1 MTMNWKRNSKKYIAG
16 ILTIAL
22 AAGVCQS
29 YGSMEVKA
37 QEKTLP
43 GIEKLVYDTVS
54 SGDTFHILEIVPSKE
69 DASIGY
75 LIGGEEPVA
84 SGRKLSELPS
94 PFERVNAMAS
104 LATNAGSDIVGANGL
119 ITVSPYTEIENGSRS
134 EDLKG
139 RFVYRGVGGRYNYVL
154 HGATYRKLTDNEP
167 TSEPRYARYTEMV
180 KATELNRDLQ
190 SIIPTFSRISGS
202 GGQLEIRLSNS
213 SIAETKKTYGLDIS
227 MAVPTGS
234 LTSEFNVDDYIG
246 LEMYQ
251 KNATADSYTYLGT
264 VVKGKDLPEEYRPT
278 AETGQNLTT
287 SSVQIEAGE
296 QEEAGNQAE
305 TGGQTE
311 TGNQAETGGQAQA
324 GSQAETGGQAQAGNQ
339 AETGGQT
346 EAGNQAE
353 TGGQTETGNQAEA
366 GVQAQ
371 AADQA
376 EGMESKA
383 YLVATTSGNDPSYKS
398 ETSATAPAMS
408 SAKEN
413 TAAPVQTYAASGEN
427 VDNNLYLLN
436 HGSKPARLWAVWDSV
451 NKVYNFQSIADAC
464 FVKVTENG
472 DYYVSNA
479 TLCEDGDYRIED
491 SYVENQTGSYIRVTA
506 SSVEIKTDGDAGFD
520 RAKTYDFIG
529 DDRENALETI
539 RYNGGINNKEWFK
552 KQVLNLSGEGKYEG
566 TASVSGDVD
575 KLKIEVTTLTL
586 QELADLTNPEVS
598 ADKSYCGVDLDD
610 VDLIYLSGKGDY
622 SGDEPKNMK
631 YAASKIAQMVFG
643 ITDDK
648 GNRSDAARVP
658 IIIDYGFYKKNSE
671 AEHKAMTNLVLTL
684 LRVSEADPD
693 KSLAKAIVKSKSMFE
708 KALDDTTYK
717 DKVNTIFTS
726 FAQTAGIEKYNDKTL
741 GALKEFLTENVYL
754 YDDSEGNKPYV
765 ASDYLTDID
774 SSKQWI
780 YSAVKK
786 EIQYENFLTEKSGSG
801 GNKLAENIT
810 KASVTRY
817 ILNWYMHR
825 VTMKSSIRVLDL
837 EPCCD
842 FNKTLESE
850 LQNDV
855 VNMMGMTGIYEASAI
870 NITQMSSAEFI
881 GKIEDL
887 NEKYDMIYL
896 GARVGKMNTEN
907 GVTVYNDPQM
917 KGLIYSHVGDYYDYA
932 TKTDT
937 ENVTQARETYN
948 ARHRLQDA
956 SLDHSKTEDDD
967 PKNKSADVYRGPG
980 NDMNS
985 TRYEEFCQFIEAGYP
1000 VVIADTFIKVDNNN
1014 IPVAS
1019 TATLDKNSYF
1029 YKLVDFA
1036 LQKDAN
1042 GQYLY
1047 WQKNIFTESQLTDN
1061 TADTKLGTTLS
1072 ARRSLFCNYLNL
1084 SKLSVNWVTTYGAA
1098 YPQELKYNSDQNGA
1112 SNGGSLEKI
1121 DGKYQLQYI
1130 FNLQNDAAISQTGT
1144 TYDCKLFVDKNADG
1158 RFSGSDYVEG
1168 KTYTSSEEVSGLTVY
1183 IRKGD
1188 EWNKVDPIATAN
1200 GNRYELRTGETYRVI
1215 RALPEEYVGVIPW
1228 KLVFYDNADRLVRTA
1243 KSGYTSVPQQNGKKT
1258 IRVLQLLSDD
1268 NRNNWNLHDEQNN
1281 SNSTFS
1287 KCINGL
1293 TDWNVV
1299 GLDQVGADG
1308 KVTPSKSIDS
1318 MTVTYL
1324 VNEKLKIGGTSD
1336 TDIQKIYQ
1344 EAYNLFQQYD
1354 MLILGF
1360 GDAYRFGY
1368 TYGAYDPSKGI
1379 PSGIMANVKR
1389 NLAVGWAVRDYIES
1403 GKSILFTHDTTSYIN
1418 NIESV
1423 VQWNDQ
1429 GYAEANNTNYWYWGY
1444 EFNKTIRASVGLDRY
1459 GALKEYYTQRAASS
1473 TGEEQKRD
1481 QEYLNT
1487 LNSYTFDEI
1496 KEPNSD
1502 NDLMQKEGLT
1512 KYTVVRFLRSYL
1524 EDLRKTGSSTV
1535 KFPVENSL
1543 LKQAGYDNGKDPE
1556 WNHPSNL
1563 LMGDYAGSSLIAT
1576 QVNDGQIT
1584 QYPYQISSKELMEI
1598 NNTSYKWLEIS
1609 NTHYQWLQPNMEL
1622 DRNGDGK
1629 NDIVVWY
1636 CISGVAGGNY
1646 KDTNIYN
1653 ITPNDVVNNYYIY
1666 TMGNVTYSG
1675 AGHSKP
1681 SKKSEI
1687 KLFIN
1692 TMIAAYNA
1700 GVTAPSVSFKDK
1712 SGSKIQSVYMLYDPV
1727 NHIVLDDKNNGT
1739 ISVNFQADDYNI
1751 LAGGQQL
1758 CVEFYK
1764 SCADDTSGAIS
1775 VDGIT
1780 GKVLRLKTD
1789 GEDGLKITD
1798 SNGNVI
1804 LPIERNGVMNC
1815 YPITNGATYTLKY
1828 SSDEMGLFRTDTSGT
1843 ILNEGA
1849 QASTIYARVYTVY
1862 DNGSKVTPCGIA
1874 ELSISAEELFELD

>member
-1 MTMNWKRNSKKYIAG
+1 MKKNLKHNTKKYIAG

-29 YGSMEVKA
+29 YGSMEVSA
-37 QEKTLP
+37 QEMTLP
-43 GIEKLVYDTVS
+43 GIEKLVQDTVAS
-54 SGDTFHILEIVPSKE
+54 SDGTFHILEIVPSKK

-75 LIGGEEPVA
+75 LIGGEEPV
-84 SGRKLSELPS
+84 SEGRKLSELPAS
-94 PFERVNAMAS
+94 SERLAAMATIDSNS
-104 LATNAGSDIVGANGL
+104 LGDLAGSNGPVNFSAYREGGSRTEEIRGSFVKNTENNGQYTYTQTESVYTLYAEGDTRQRFDRYGAIETSGTSNKNKQSVSPVFSKVSGISGQNLEMTIGDTAKTALAATRYALTPYDKNSDGSMNDINNAAFNAGDYVNRE
-119 ITVSPYTEIENGSRS
+119 VYT
-134 EDLKG
+134 K
-139 RFVYRGVGGRYNYVL
+139 
-154 HGATYRKLTDNEP
+154 
-167 TSEPRYARYTEMV
+167 
-180 KATELNRDLQ
+180 
-190 SIIPTFSRISGS
+190 
-202 GGQLEIRLSNS
+202 
-213 SIAETKKTYGLDIS
+213 
-227 MAVPTGS
+227 
-234 LTSEFNVDDYIG
+234 
-246 LEMYQ
+246 
-251 KNATADSYTYLGT
+251 TADDVYTYLGK
-264 VVKGKDLPEEYRPT
+264 VVYGGDLPAGYAIQSTAITSENPSEASENLGEVTT
-278 AETGQNLTT
+278 AESSGLVTAASASGNDAAAESGNEMQTF
-287 SSVQIEAGE
+287 SVQ
-296 QEEAGNQAE
+296 
-305 TGGQTE
+305 
-311 TGNQAETGGQAQA
+311 
-324 GSQAETGGQAQAGNQ
+324 S
-339 AETGGQT
+339 
-346 EAGNQAE
+346 
-353 TGGQTETGNQAEA
+353 
-366 GVQAQ
+366 
-371 AADQA
+371 
-376 EGMESKA
+376 
-383 YLVATTSGNDPSYKS
+383 TSGNDIVTSEQKNLYILNMANTTPILWAAWNENPGGTGSYTLK
-398 ETSATAPAMS
+398 TPADGYFVHFT
-408 SAKEN
+408 EN
-413 TAAPVQTYAASGEN
+413 NTSGEYY
-427 VDNNLYLLN
+427 V
-436 HGSKPARLWAVWDSV
+436 S
-451 NKVYNFQSIADAC
+451 
-464 FVKVTENG
+464 KVTLSNTNG
-472 DYYVSNA
+472 DYK
-479 TLCEDGDYRIED
+479 LID
-491 SYVENQTGSYIRVTA
+491 SYTENDTGKYVMVSSGTMQVSTRLDSGYEA
-506 SSVEIKTDGDAGFD
+506 SNS
-520 RAKTYDFIG
+520 YDFIG
-529 DDRENALETI
+529 DNAKDALVTVA
-539 RYNGGINNKEWFK
+539 YDGGFYNKEWFK
-552 KQVLNLSGEGKYEG
+552 KQVLNLSGSSRYEKD
-566 TASVSGDVD
+566 ADYSGEVNDFN
-575 KLKIEVTTLTL
+575 IEVTTLTL
-586 QELADLTNPEVS
+586 AQLAELTATDSQAYYGIN
-598 ADKSYCGVDLDD
+598 LDD
-610 VDLIYLSGKGDY
+610 VDLIYLSGRG
-622 SGDEPKNMK
+622 S
-631 YAASKIAQMVFG
+631 YAAESVNMTSAATALTKMIFG
-643 ITDDK
+643 IKDTTGERNNAD
-648 GNRSDAARVP
+648 RVP
-658 IIIDYGFYKKNSE
+658 VVMDYGFYSQNK
-671 AEHKAMTNLVLTL
+671 T
-684 LRVSEADPD
+684 
-693 KSLAKAIVKSKSMFE
+693 LAKEPNNNQNNKILTQMALTILKVSDDNIAKEVASQGDAYWNGQTATSLS
-708 KALDDTTYK
+708 LDDSVK
-717 DKVNTIFTS
+717 
-726 FAQTAGIEKYNDKTL
+726 E
-741 GALKEFLTENVYL
+741 ALYDNVYL
-754 YDDSEGNKPYV
+754 NDDSATPYV
-765 ASDYLTDID
+765 ASDFLADWKGNAAKAATFE
-774 SSKQWI
+774 
-780 YSAVKK
+780 AVLK
-786 EIQYENFLTEKSGSG
+786 EIQYENFLAKKNNNAAQMDEKIS
-801 GNKLAENIT
+801 
-810 KASVTRY
+810 KASITRY

-825 VTMKSSIRVLDL
+825 VTVKSSIRVLDL
-837 EPCCD
+837 EPCYD
-842 FNKTLESE
+842 FKSATTLTADRVKEF
-850 LQNDV
+850 
-855 VNMMGMTGIYEASAI
+855 MGRKDTYTGSVEIK
-870 NITQMSSAEFI
+870 QMSSAEFI
-881 GKIEDL
+881 GKVEDL

-937 ENVTQARETYN
+937 ENVTLARETYN
-948 ARHRLQDA
+948 ARHRLQDS
-956 SLDHSKTEDDD
+956 SLDHNKTNDDD
-967 PKNKSADVYRGPG
+967 STNKSADVYRGPG

-1029 YKLVDFA
+1029 YKLVQFA
-1036 LQKDAN
+1036 LTKDEN

-1047 WQKNIFTESQLTDN
+1047 WQKNIFTESQLTNN
-1061 TADTKLGTTLS
+1061 TADTQLGTTLS
-1072 ARRSLFCNYLNL
+1072 ARRSVFCNYLNL

-1098 YPQELKYNSDQNGA
+1098 YPQELKYNSNQNGA

-1243 KSGYTSVPQQNGKKT
+1243 KSGYTSVPQQSGKKT

-1299 GLDQVGADG
+1299 GLDQVNWDG
-1308 KVTPSKSIDS
+1308 TVTPSKSIDS

-1344 EAYNLFQQYD
+1344 ESYNLFQQYD

-1368 TYGAYDPSKGI
+1368 TYSASDISNNKLD
-1379 PSGIMANVKR
+1379 NVKR

-1403 GKSILFTHDTTSYIN
+1403 GKSILFTHDTTSYVN
-1418 NIESV
+1418 NIQSAI
-1423 VQWNDQ
+1423 QWNDQ
-1429 GYAEANNTNYWYWGY
+1429 GYKEDQKNYWYWGY

-1459 GALKEYYTQRAASS
+1459 GALKEYYQQRAAST

-1481 QEYLNT
+1481 QEYLKT
-1487 LNSYTFDEI
+1487 LESYTFDEI

-1502 NDLMQKEGLT
+1502 NELWQKEGVT

-1524 EDLRKTGSSTV
+1524 EDLRKTGSSEV
-1535 KFPVENSL
+1535 WFPVKNSL
-1543 LKQAGYDNGKDPE
+1543 LKQAGYDGGDPR
-1556 WNHPSNL
+1556 WNYPSSL

-1584 QYPYQISSKELMEI
+1584 QYPYQISADEQ
-1598 NNTSYKWLEIS
+1598 LEIS

-1636 CISGVAGGNY
+1636 CISGVADGNY
-1646 KDTNIYN
+1646 KNTNIYN

-1675 AGHSKP
+1675 AGHSTP
-1681 SKKSEI
+1681 SKESEI
-1687 KLFIN
+1687 KLFVN

-1700 GVTAPSVSFKDK
+1700 GVTAPSVRFKDK

-1804 LPIERNGVMNC
+1804 LPIERNGVKNC

-1828 SSDEMGLFRTDTSGT
+1828 SSDEMGLFSTDTSGT

-1862 DNGSKVTPCGIA
+1862 DSGSKVTPCGIA
-1874 ELSISAEELFELD
+1874 ELSISAQELFELD

>member
-1 MTMNWKRNSKKYIAG
+1 MKRKMQNSKKYIAG

-43 GIEKLVYDTVS
+43 GIEKLVYDTVA

-69 DASIGY
+69 NASIGY

-84 SGRKLSELPS
+84 GGRKLSELPS
-94 PFERVNAMAS
+94 QPERMNAMAK
-104 LATNAGSDIVGANGL
+104 LAANAGSDIVGANGL
-119 ITVSPYTEIENGSRS
+119 ITVSAYTEAENGSRS

-154 HGATYRKLTDNEP
+154 HGATYRKLTDSEI

-180 KATELNRDLQ
+180 KATDLNRDAQ
-190 SIIPTFSRISGS
+190 SIIPTFSKISGS
-202 GGQLEIRLSNS
+202 GGQLEIRLSDNS
-213 SIAETKKTYGLDIS
+213 VAETKKTYGLDTS

-234 LTSEFNVDDYIG
+234 STSDFNVNDYIG
-246 LEMYQ
+246 LELYQ
-251 KNATADSYTYLGT
+251 KNGSADSYTYLGT
-264 VVKGKDLPEEYRPT
+264 VVKGEDLPEEYRPA
-278 AETGQNLTT
+278 AETGQNSTT

-296 QEEAGNQAE
+296 QEEAGNQTETGVQTKAGNQAE
-305 TGGQTE
+305 TGGQAE
-311 TGNQAETGGQAQA
+311 AGNQAETGGQAQA
-324 GSQAETGGQAQAGNQ
+324 GNQTETGGQAQAGNQ
-339 AETGGQT
+339 AENGGQT
-346 EAGNQAE
+346 K
-353 TGGQTETGNQAEA
+353 TENHTEA

-383 YLVATTSGNDPSYKS
+383 YLAATTSGNDPSYKS

-408 SAKEN
+408 STEEN

-427 VDNNLYLLN
+427 VDISNNLYLLN
-436 HGSKPARLWAVWDSV
+436 HGSKPAILWAVWDSA
-451 NKVYNFQSIADAC
+451 NNVYNFKSIADAC

-479 TLCEDGDYRIED
+479 TLCTDGDYRIED

-506 SSVEIKTDGDAGFD
+506 SSVKIKTAGDAGFD
-520 RAKTYDFIG
+520 NAQTYDFIG

-566 TASVSGDVD
+566 TASVSGNVD
-575 KLKIEVTTLTL
+575 ALKIEVTTLTL

-658 IIIDYGFYKKNSE
+658 VIIDYGFYKKNSD
-671 AEHKAMTNLVLTL
+671 AKHKAMTNLVLTL

-693 KSLAKAIVKSKSMFE
+693 KSLAKKIVNSPGMFD

-726 FAQTAGIEKYNDKTL
+726 FAQTAGTEKYNENTL
-741 GALKEFLTENVYL
+741 GTLKEFLTENVYL
-754 YDDSEGNKPYV
+754 YDDNEGNKPYV

-825 VTMKSSIRVLDL
+825 VTVKSSIRVLDL
-837 EPCCD
+837 EPCYD
-842 FNKTLESE
+842 FSDTLKSK
-850 LQNDV
+850 LQTDV
-855 VNMMGMTGIYEASAI
+855 VNMMGMNGIYDASAI
-870 NITQMSSAEFI
+870 NIKQMSSAEFI

-937 ENVTQARETYN
+937 ENVTLARETYN
-948 ARHRLQDA
+948 ARHRLQDS
-956 SLDHSKTEDDD
+956 SLDHRKTNDDD
-967 PKNKSADVYRGPG
+967 STNKSADVYRGPG

-1029 YKLVDFA
+1029 YKLIDFA

-1047 WQKNIFTESQLTDN
+1047 WQKNIFTESQLKDN

-1098 YPQELKYNSDQNGA
+1098 YPQELKYNSNQNGA

-1344 EAYNLFQQYD
+1344 ESYNLFQQYD

-1368 TYGAYDPSKGI
+1368 TYGASDIYYNRLD
-1379 PSGIMANVKR
+1379 NVKR

-1403 GKSILFTHDTTSYIN
+1403 GKSILFTHDTTSYVN
-1418 NIESV
+1418 NIQSAIM
-1423 VQWNDQ
+1423 WNDK
-1429 GYAEANNTNYWYWGY
+1429 GYAEVNNTNYWYWGY

-1459 GALKEYYTQRAASS
+1459 GALKEYYQQRVENS

-1487 LNSYTFDEI
+1487 LKSYTFDEI

-1543 LKQAGYDNGKDPE
+1543 LKQAGYDNGNDPE

-1576 QVNDGQIT
+1576 QVNEGQIT
-1584 QYPYQISSKELMEI
+1584 QYPYQISANEQ
-1598 NNTSYKWLEIS
+1598 LEIS

-1636 CISGVAGGNY
+1636 CISGVADGNY

-1687 KLFIN
+1687 KLFVN

-1712 SGSKIQSVYMLYDPV
+1712 GGSKIQSVYMLYDPV

-1804 LPIERNGVMNC
+1804 SPIERNGVKNC

-1828 SSDEMGLFRTDTSGT
+1828 SSNEMGLFSTDTSGT

-1862 DNGSKVTPCGIA
+1862 DSGSKVTPCGIA

>member
-1 MTMNWKRNSKKYIAG
+1 MKKNLKHNTKKYIAG

-29 YGSMEVKA
+29 YGSMEVSA
-37 QEKTLP
+37 QEMTLP
-43 GIEKLVYDTVS
+43 GIEKLVQDTVAS
-54 SGDTFHILEIVPSKE
+54 SDGTFHILEIVPSKK

-75 LIGGEEPVA
+75 LIGGEEPV
-84 SGRKLSELPS
+84 SEGRKLSELPAS
-94 PFERVNAMAS
+94 SERLAAMATIDSNS
-104 LATNAGSDIVGANGL
+104 LGDLAGSNGPVNFSAYREGGSRTEEIRGSFVKNTENNGQYTYTQTESVYTLYAEGDTRQRFDRYGAIETSGTSNKNKQSVSPVFSKVSGISGQNLEMTIGDTAKTALAATRYALTPYDKNSDGSMNDINNAAFNAGDYVNRE
-119 ITVSPYTEIENGSRS
+119 VYT
-134 EDLKG
+134 K
-139 RFVYRGVGGRYNYVL
+139 
-154 HGATYRKLTDNEP
+154 
-167 TSEPRYARYTEMV
+167 
-180 KATELNRDLQ
+180 
-190 SIIPTFSRISGS
+190 
-202 GGQLEIRLSNS
+202 
-213 SIAETKKTYGLDIS
+213 
-227 MAVPTGS
+227 
-234 LTSEFNVDDYIG
+234 
-246 LEMYQ
+246 
-251 KNATADSYTYLGT
+251 TADDVYTYLGK
-264 VVKGKDLPEEYRPT
+264 VVYGGDLPAGYAIQSTAITSENPSEASENLGEVTT
-278 AETGQNLTT
+278 AESSGLVTAASASGNDAAAESGNEMQTF
-287 SSVQIEAGE
+287 SVQ
-296 QEEAGNQAE
+296 
-305 TGGQTE
+305 
-311 TGNQAETGGQAQA
+311 
-324 GSQAETGGQAQAGNQ
+324 S
-339 AETGGQT
+339 
-346 EAGNQAE
+346 
-353 TGGQTETGNQAEA
+353 
-366 GVQAQ
+366 
-371 AADQA
+371 
-376 EGMESKA
+376 
-383 YLVATTSGNDPSYKS
+383 TSGNDIVTSEQKNLYILNMANTTPILWAAWNENPGGTGSYTLK
-398 ETSATAPAMS
+398 TPADGYFVHFT
-408 SAKEN
+408 EN
-413 TAAPVQTYAASGEN
+413 NTSGEYY
-427 VDNNLYLLN
+427 V
-436 HGSKPARLWAVWDSV
+436 S
-451 NKVYNFQSIADAC
+451 
-464 FVKVTENG
+464 KVTLSNTNG
-472 DYYVSNA
+472 DYK
-479 TLCEDGDYRIED
+479 LID
-491 SYVENQTGSYIRVTA
+491 SYKENDTGKYVMVSSGTMQVSTRLDSGYEA
-506 SSVEIKTDGDAGFD
+506 SNS
-520 RAKTYDFIG
+520 YDFIG
-529 DDRENALETI
+529 DNAKDALVTVA
-539 RYNGGINNKEWFK
+539 YDGGFYNKEWFK
-552 KQVLNLSGEGKYEG
+552 KQVLNLSGSSRYEKD
-566 TASVSGDVD
+566 ADYSGEVNDFN
-575 KLKIEVTTLTL
+575 IEVTTLTL
-586 QELADLTNPEVS
+586 AQLAELTATDSQAYYGIN
-598 ADKSYCGVDLDD
+598 LDD
-610 VDLIYLSGKGDY
+610 VDLIYLSGRG
-622 SGDEPKNMK
+622 S
-631 YAASKIAQMVFG
+631 YAAESVNMTSAATALTKMIFG
-643 ITDDK
+643 IKDTTGERNNAD
-648 GNRSDAARVP
+648 RVP
-658 IIIDYGFYKKNSE
+658 VVMDYGFYSQNK
-671 AEHKAMTNLVLTL
+671 T
-684 LRVSEADPD
+684 
-693 KSLAKAIVKSKSMFE
+693 LAKEPNNNQNNKILTQMALTILKVSDDNIAKEVASQGDAYWNGQTAASLS
-708 KALDDTTYK
+708 LDDSVK
-717 DKVNTIFTS
+717 
-726 FAQTAGIEKYNDKTL
+726 E
-741 GALKEFLTENVYL
+741 ALYDNVYL
-754 YDDSEGNKPYV
+754 NDDSATPYV
-765 ASDYLTDID
+765 ASDFLTDWKGD
-774 SSKQWI
+774 AAKAATFK
-780 YSAVKK
+780 AVLK
-786 EIQYENFLTEKSGSG
+786 EIQYENFLAKKNNSNAAQMDEEIS
-801 GNKLAENIT
+801 
-810 KASVTRY
+810 KASITRY

-825 VTMKSSIRVLDL
+825 VTVKSSIRVLDL
-837 EPCCD
+837 EPCYD
-842 FNKTLESE
+842 FKSATTLTADRVKEF
-850 LQNDV
+850 
-855 VNMMGMTGIYEASAI
+855 MGRKDTYTGSVEIK
-870 NITQMSSAEFI
+870 QMSSAEFI
-881 GKIEDL
+881 GKVEDL

-948 ARHRLQDA
+948 ARHRLQDS
-956 SLDHSKTEDDD
+956 SLDHNKTNDDD
-967 PKNKSADVYRGPG
+967 PTNKSADVYRGPG

-1072 ARRSLFCNYLNL
+1072 ARRSVFCNYLNL

-1098 YPQELKYNSDQNGA
+1098 YPQELKYNSNQNGA

-1188 EWNKVDPIATAN
+1188 EWIKVDPIATEN
-1200 GNRYELRTGETYRVI
+1200 GNRYELRTGEIYRVI
-1215 RALPEEYVGVIPW
+1215 RVLPEEYVGVIPW
-1228 KLVFYDNADRLVRTA
+1228 KLVFYDNTDRLVRTA

-1299 GLDQVGADG
+1299 GLDQVNWDG
-1308 KVTPSKSIDS
+1308 TVTPSKSIDS

-1344 EAYNLFQQYD
+1344 ESYNLFQQYD

-1368 TYGAYDPSKGI
+1368 TYSASDISNNKLD
-1379 PSGIMANVKR
+1379 NVKR

-1403 GKSILFTHDTTSYIN
+1403 GKSILFTHDTTSYVN
-1418 NIESV
+1418 NIQSAI
-1423 VQWNDQ
+1423 QWNDQ
-1429 GYAEANNTNYWYWGY
+1429 GYKEDQKNYWYWGY

-1459 GALKEYYTQRAASS
+1459 GALKEYYQQRVENS

-1481 QEYLNT
+1481 QEYLKT
-1487 LNSYTFDEI
+1487 LESYTFDEI

-1502 NDLMQKEGLT
+1502 NELWQKEGVT
-1512 KYTVVRFLRSYL
+1512 RYTVVRFLRSYL
-1524 EDLRKTGSSTV
+1524 EDLRTTNSSEV
-1535 KFPVENSL
+1535 WFPVKNSL
-1543 LKQAGYDNGKDPE
+1543 LKQAGYDNGNGPA
-1556 WNHPSNL
+1556 WNYPSNL

-1584 QYPYQISSKELMEI
+1584 QYPYQISADEQ
-1598 NNTSYKWLEIS
+1598 LEIS

-1636 CISGVAGGNY
+1636 CISGVADGNY
-1646 KDTNIYN
+1646 KNTNIYN

-1675 AGHSKP
+1675 AGHSTP
-1681 SKKSEI
+1681 SKESEI
-1687 KLFIN
+1687 KLFVN

-1700 GVTAPSVSFKDK
+1700 GVTAPSVRFKDK

-1804 LPIERNGVMNC
+1804 SPIERNGVKNC

-1828 SSDEMGLFRTDTSGT
+1828 SSDEMGLFSTDTSGT

-1862 DNGSKVTPCGIA
+1862 DSGSKVTPCGIA
-1874 ELSISAEELFELD
+1874 ELSISAQELFELD

>member
-1 MTMNWKRNSKKYIAG
+1 MTGNLKHNTKKYIAG

-29 YGSMEVKA
+29 YGSMEVSA
-37 QEKTLP
+37 QVMTLP
-43 GIEKLVYDTVS
+43 GIEKLVQDTVAS
-54 SGDTFHILEIVPSKE
+54 SDGTFHILEIVPSKS

-75 LIGGEEPVA
+75 LIGGEEPV
-84 SGRKLSELPS
+84 SEGRKLSELPAAS
-94 PFERVNAMAS
+94 ERRSAMAAISSSS
-104 LATNAGSDIVGANGL
+104 LGDLTGSNGPVSFSAYREGGSRTEEIRGSFVKNTADNGQYTYVQTDPVYELYTVGDTRKRFDRYGAIEASGTSNEKKQS
-119 ITVSPYTEIENGSRS
+119 VSPVFSNVSRVTGGNLEMTIGDTAESALAATKYALTPDDKNSDGNMNGIKNT
-134 EDLKG
+134 D
-139 RFVYRGVGGRYNYVL
+139 FV
-154 HGATYRKLTDNEP
+154 A
-167 TSEPRYARYTEMV
+167 
-180 KATELNRDLQ
+180 
-190 SIIPTFSRISGS
+190 
-202 GGQLEIRLSNS
+202 
-213 SIAETKKTYGLDIS
+213 
-227 MAVPTGS
+227 
-234 LTSEFNVDDYIG
+234 DDYVG
-246 LEMYQ
+246 REVYT
-251 KNATADSYTYLGT
+251 KTADDVYTYLGK
-264 VVKGKDLPEEYRPT
+264 VVYGRNLPAGYAIQSTAITSENPSEASENLGEATT
-278 AETGQNLTT
+278 AE
-287 SSVQIEAGE
+287 SSGLVTA
-296 QEEAGNQAE
+296 ASASGNDAAAE
-305 TGGQTE
+305 SGNGMQTF
-311 TGNQAETGGQAQA
+311 
-324 GSQAETGGQAQAGNQ
+324 S
-339 AETGGQT
+339 
-346 EAGNQAE
+346 
-353 TGGQTETGNQAEA
+353 
-366 GVQAQ
+366 VR
-371 AADQA
+371 
-376 EGMESKA
+376 S
-383 YLVATTSGNDPSYKS
+383 TSGNDIVTSEQKIMTASDPSS
-398 ETSATAPAMS
+398 EQKNLYILNMANTTPILWAAW
-408 SAKEN
+408 KEN
-413 TAAPVQTYAASGEN
+413 PGGTGSYTLKTPADGYFVHFTENTSGE
-427 VDNNLYLLN
+427 
-436 HGSKPARLWAVWDSV
+436 
-451 NKVYNFQSIADAC
+451 
-464 FVKVTENG
+464 
-472 DYYVSNA
+472 YYVSKV
-479 TLCEDGDYRIED
+479 TLSSTKGDYKLID
-491 SYVENQTGSYIRVTA
+491 SYQRNDNGKYVLKSSGTMQVHLRDKSGYDA
-506 SSVEIKTDGDAGFD
+506 SNS
-520 RAKTYDFIG
+520 YDFIG
-529 DDRENALETI
+529 DNAKDALGTVA
-539 RYNGGINNKEWFK
+539 YDGGFYNKEWFK
-552 KQVLNLSGEGKYEG
+552 KQVLNLSGTSRYESG
-566 TASVSGDVD
+566 SASTAGEVIDQ
-575 KLKIEVTTLTL
+575 LKIEVTTLTVE
-586 QELADLTNPEVS
+586 ELAKLVNPEEQ
-598 ADKSYCGVDLDD
+598 AYYGVDLDN
-610 VDLIYLSGKGDY
+610 VDLIYLSGRG
-622 SGDEPKNMK
+622 S
-631 YAASKIAQMVFG
+631 YAAESVNMTSAATALTKMIFG
-643 ITDDK
+643 IKDTT
-648 GNRSDAARVP
+648 GERNDADRVP
-658 IIIDYGFYKKNSE
+658 VVMDYGFYSQNKTL
-671 AEHKAMTNLVLTL
+671 AEEPNNNQNNKILTQMAL
-684 LRVSEADPD
+684 TILKVSDD
-693 KSLAKAIVKSKSMFE
+693 NIAKEVASKGD
-708 KALDDTTYK
+708 AYW
-717 DKVNTIFTS
+717 NG
-726 FAQTAGIEKYNDKTL
+726 QTAASLSL
-741 GALKEFLTENVYL
+741 GDSVKEALYDNVYL
-754 YDDSEGNKPYV
+754 NDDSATPYV
-765 ASDYLTDID
+765 ASDFLTDWKGNAAKAATFEAIL
-774 SSKQWI
+774 
-780 YSAVKK
+780 K
-786 EIQYENFLTEKSGSG
+786 EIQYENFLAKKNNSNAAQMDEEIS
-801 GNKLAENIT
+801 
-810 KASVTRY
+810 KASITRY

-825 VTMKSSIRVLDL
+825 VTVKSSVRVLDL
-837 EPCCD
+837 EPCYD
-842 FNKTLESE
+842 FSDTLKSE
-850 LQNDV
+850 LQTAV
-855 VNMMGMTGIYEASAI
+855 VNMMGMTGIYDASAI

-948 ARHRLQDA
+948 ARHRLQDS
-956 SLDHSKTEDDD
+956 SLDHNKTNDDD
-967 PKNKSADVYRGPG
+967 STNKSADVYRGPG

-985 TRYEEFCQFIEAGYP
+985 TRYEEFCQFIKAGYP
-1000 VVIADTFIKVDNNN
+1000 VVIADTFIKYGDDK

-1029 YKLVDFA
+1029 YKLVQFA
-1036 LQKDAN
+1036 LTKDEN

-1047 WQKNIFTESQLTDN
+1047 WQKNIFTESQLTNN
-1061 TADTKLGTTLS
+1061 TADTQLGTTLS
-1072 ARRSLFCNYLNL
+1072 ARRSVFCNYLNL

-1098 YPQELKYNSDQNGA
+1098 YPQELKYNSNQNGA

-1144 TYDCKLFVDKNADG
+1144 TYDCKLLVDKNADG

-1243 KSGYTSVPQQNGKKT
+1243 KSGYTSVPQQSGKKT

-1299 GLDQVGADG
+1299 GLDQVNWDG
-1308 KVTPSKSIDS
+1308 TVTPSKSIDS

-1344 EAYNLFQQYD
+1344 ESYNLFQQYD

-1368 TYGAYDPSKGI
+1368 TYSASDISNNKLD
-1379 PSGIMANVKR
+1379 NVKR

-1403 GKSILFTHDTTSYIN
+1403 GKSILFTHDTTSYVN
-1418 NIESV
+1418 NIQSAI
-1423 VQWNDQ
+1423 QWNDQ
-1429 GYAEANNTNYWYWGY
+1429 GYKEDQKNYWYWGY

-1459 GALKEYYTQRAASS
+1459 GALKEYYQQRAAST

-1481 QEYLNT
+1481 QEYLKT
-1487 LNSYTFDEI
+1487 LESYTFDEI

-1502 NDLMQKEGLT
+1502 NELWQKEGVT

-1524 EDLRKTGSSTV
+1524 EDLRKTGSSEV
-1535 KFPVENSL
+1535 WFPVKNSL
-1543 LKQAGYDNGKDPE
+1543 LKQAGYDGGDPR
-1556 WNHPSNL
+1556 WNYPSSL

-1584 QYPYQISSKELMEI
+1584 QYPYQISADEQ
-1598 NNTSYKWLEIS
+1598 LEIS

-1636 CISGVAGGNY
+1636 CISGVADGNY
-1646 KDTNIYN
+1646 KNTNIYN

-1675 AGHSKP
+1675 AGHSTP
-1681 SKKSEI
+1681 SKESEI
-1687 KLFIN
+1687 KLFVN

-1700 GVTAPSVSFKDK
+1700 GVTAPSVRFKDK

-1804 LPIERNGVMNC
+1804 LPIERNGVKNC

-1828 SSDEMGLFRTDTSGT
+1828 SSDEMGLFSTDTSGT

-1862 DNGSKVTPCGIA
+1862 DSGSKVTPCGIA
-1874 ELSISAEELFELD
+1874 ELSISAQELFELD

>member
-1 MTMNWKRNSKKYIAG
+1 MKKNLKHNTKKYIAG

-29 YGSMEVKA
+29 YGSMEVSA
-37 QEKTLP
+37 QEMTLP
-43 GIEKLVYDTVS
+43 GIEKLVQDTVAS
-54 SGDTFHILEIVPSKE
+54 SDGTFHILEIVPSKK

-75 LIGGEEPVA
+75 LIGGEEPV
-84 SGRKLSELPS
+84 SEGRKLSELPAS
-94 PFERVNAMAS
+94 SERLAAMATIDSNS
-104 LATNAGSDIVGANGL
+104 LGDLAGSNGPVNFSAYREGGSRTEEIRGSFVKNTENNGQYTYTQTESVYTLYAEGDTRQRFDRYGAIETSGTSNKNKQSVSPVFSKVSGISGQNLEMTIGDTAKTALAATRYAQTPYDKNSDGSMNDINNAAFNAGDYVNRE
-119 ITVSPYTEIENGSRS
+119 VYT
-134 EDLKG
+134 K
-139 RFVYRGVGGRYNYVL
+139 
-154 HGATYRKLTDNEP
+154 
-167 TSEPRYARYTEMV
+167 
-180 KATELNRDLQ
+180 
-190 SIIPTFSRISGS
+190 
-202 GGQLEIRLSNS
+202 
-213 SIAETKKTYGLDIS
+213 
-227 MAVPTGS
+227 
-234 LTSEFNVDDYIG
+234 
-246 LEMYQ
+246 
-251 KNATADSYTYLGT
+251 TADDVYTYLGK
-264 VVKGKDLPEEYRPT
+264 VVYGGDLPAGYAIQSTAITSENPSEASENLGEVTT
-278 AETGQNLTT
+278 AESSGLVTAASASGNDAAAESGNEMQTF
-287 SSVQIEAGE
+287 SVQ
-296 QEEAGNQAE
+296 
-305 TGGQTE
+305 
-311 TGNQAETGGQAQA
+311 
-324 GSQAETGGQAQAGNQ
+324 S
-339 AETGGQT
+339 
-346 EAGNQAE
+346 
-353 TGGQTETGNQAEA
+353 
-366 GVQAQ
+366 
-371 AADQA
+371 
-376 EGMESKA
+376 
-383 YLVATTSGNDPSYKS
+383 TSGNDIVTSEQKNLYILNMANTTPILWAAWNENPGGTGSYTLK
-398 ETSATAPAMS
+398 TPADGYFVHFT
-408 SAKEN
+408 EN
-413 TAAPVQTYAASGEN
+413 NTSGEYY
-427 VDNNLYLLN
+427 V
-436 HGSKPARLWAVWDSV
+436 S
-451 NKVYNFQSIADAC
+451 
-464 FVKVTENG
+464 KVTLSNTNG
-472 DYYVSNA
+472 DYK
-479 TLCEDGDYRIED
+479 LID
-491 SYVENQTGSYIRVTA
+491 SYKENDTGKYVMVSSGTMQVSTRLDSGYEA
-506 SSVEIKTDGDAGFD
+506 SNS
-520 RAKTYDFIG
+520 YDFIG
-529 DDRENALETI
+529 DNAKDALVTVA
-539 RYNGGINNKEWFK
+539 YDGGFYNKEWFK
-552 KQVLNLSGEGKYEG
+552 KQVLNLSGSSRYEKD
-566 TASVSGDVD
+566 ADYSGEVNDFN
-575 KLKIEVTTLTL
+575 IEVTTLTL
-586 QELADLTNPEVS
+586 AQLAELTATDSQAYYGIN
-598 ADKSYCGVDLDD
+598 LDD
-610 VDLIYLSGKGDY
+610 VDLIYLSGRG
-622 SGDEPKNMK
+622 S
-631 YAASKIAQMVFG
+631 YAAESVNMTSAATALTKMIFG
-643 ITDDK
+643 IKDTTGERNNAD
-648 GNRSDAARVP
+648 RVP
-658 IIIDYGFYKKNSE
+658 VVMDYGFYSQNK
-671 AEHKAMTNLVLTL
+671 T
-684 LRVSEADPD
+684 
-693 KSLAKAIVKSKSMFE
+693 LAKEPNNNQNNKILTQMALTILKVSDDNIAKEVASQGDAYWNGQTATSLS
-708 KALDDTTYK
+708 LDDSVK
-717 DKVNTIFTS
+717 
-726 FAQTAGIEKYNDKTL
+726 E
-741 GALKEFLTENVYL
+741 ALYDNVYL
-754 YDDSEGNKPYV
+754 NDDSATPYV
-765 ASDYLTDID
+765 ASDFLADWKGNAAKAATFE
-774 SSKQWI
+774 
-780 YSAVKK
+780 AVLK
-786 EIQYENFLTEKSGSG
+786 EIQYENFLAKKNNNAAQMDEKIS
-801 GNKLAENIT
+801 
-810 KASVTRY
+810 KASITRY

-825 VTMKSSIRVLDL
+825 VTVKSSIRVLDL
-837 EPCCD
+837 EPCYD
-842 FNKTLESE
+842 FKSATTLTADRVKEF
-850 LQNDV
+850 
-855 VNMMGMTGIYEASAI
+855 MGRKDTYTGSVEIK
-870 NITQMSSAEFI
+870 QMSSAEFI
-881 GKIEDL
+881 GKVEDL

-937 ENVTQARETYN
+937 ENVTLARETYN
-948 ARHRLQDA
+948 ARHRLQDS
-956 SLDHSKTEDDD
+956 SLDHNKTNDDD
-967 PKNKSADVYRGPG
+967 STNKSADVYRGPG

-1047 WQKNIFTESQLTDN
+1047 WQKNIFTESQLKDN
-1061 TADTKLGTTLS
+1061 TADAKLGTTLS

-1098 YPQELKYNSDQNGA
+1098 YPQELKYNSNQNGA

-1188 EWNKVDPIATAN
+1188 EWNKVDPIATEN
-1200 GNRYELRTGETYRVI
+1200 GNRYELRTGEIYRVI

-1243 KSGYTSVPQQNGKKT
+1243 KSGYTSVPQQSGKKT

-1299 GLDQVGADG
+1299 GLDQVNWDG
-1308 KVTPSKSIDS
+1308 TVTPSKSIDS

-1344 EAYNLFQQYD
+1344 ESYNLFQQYD

-1368 TYGAYDPSKGI
+1368 TYSASDISNNKLD
-1379 PSGIMANVKR
+1379 NVKR

-1403 GKSILFTHDTTSYIN
+1403 GKSILFTHDTTSYVN
-1418 NIESV
+1418 NIQSAI
-1423 VQWNDQ
+1423 QWNDQ
-1429 GYAEANNTNYWYWGY
+1429 GYKEDQKNYWYWGY

-1459 GALKEYYTQRAASS
+1459 GALKEYYQQRAAST

-1481 QEYLNT
+1481 QEYLKT
-1487 LNSYTFDEI
+1487 LESYTFDEI

-1502 NDLMQKEGLT
+1502 NELWQKEGVT

-1524 EDLRKTGSSTV
+1524 EDLRKTGSSEV
-1535 KFPVENSL
+1535 WFPVKNSL
-1543 LKQAGYDNGKDPE
+1543 LKQAGYDGGDPR
-1556 WNHPSNL
+1556 WNYPSSL

-1584 QYPYQISSKELMEI
+1584 QYPYQISADEQ
-1598 NNTSYKWLEIS
+1598 LEIS

-1636 CISGVAGGNY
+1636 CISGVADGNY
-1646 KDTNIYN
+1646 KNTNIYN

-1675 AGHSKP
+1675 AGHSTP
-1681 SKKSEI
+1681 SKESEI
-1687 KLFIN
+1687 KLFVN

-1700 GVTAPSVSFKDK
+1700 GVTAPSVRFKDK

-1804 LPIERNGVMNC
+1804 LPIERNGVKNC

-1828 SSDEMGLFRTDTSGT
+1828 SSDEMGLFSTDTSGT

-1862 DNGSKVTPCGIA
+1862 DSGSKVTPCGIA
-1874 ELSISAEELFELD
+1874 ELSISAQELFELD

>member
-54 SGDTFHILEIVPSKE
+54 SGDAFHILEIVPSKE
-69 DASIGY
+69 NASIGY

-94 PFERVNAMAS
+94 QSERVNAMAN

-119 ITVSPYTEIENGSRS
+119 ITVSPYTEAESGSRS
-134 EDLKG
+134 ENLKG

-154 HGATYRKLTDNEP
+154 HGATYRKLNDNET

-180 KATELNRDLQ
+180 KATELNRDAQ
-190 SIIPTFSRISGS
+190 SIIPTFSKISGT
-202 GGQLEIRLSNS
+202 GGQLEIRLSNGS
-213 SIAETKKTYGLDIS
+213 VAETKNTYGLDIS

-234 LTSEFNVDDYIG
+234 STSEFNVDDYISR
-246 LEMYQ
+246 EMYK
-251 KNATADSYTYLGT
+251 KNATLDSYTYLGT
-264 VVKGKDLPEEYRPT
+264 VVKGEDLPEEYRPA
-278 AETGQNLTT
+278 AETGQNSTT
-287 SSVQIEAGE
+287 SSAQIEAGE

-305 TGGQTE
+305 TGGQ
-311 TGNQAETGGQAQA
+311 
-324 GSQAETGGQAQAGNQ
+324 AQAGNQ
-339 AETGGQT
+339 AEASGQAKASGQAEAGNQAQAGGQAEAGNQAQGGGQA

-353 TGGQTETGNQAEA
+353 AGVQTETGNQTEA

-383 YLVATTSGNDPSYKS
+383 YLAATTSGNDPSYKP
-398 ETSATAPAMS
+398 ETLTTASAMS
-408 SAKEN
+408 STEEN
-413 TAAPVQTYAASGEN
+413 TAAPVQTYATSGEN
-427 VDNNLYLLN
+427 VDISNNLYLLN
-436 HGSKPARLWAVWDSV
+436 HGSKPAILWAVWDSV

-479 TLCEDGDYRIED
+479 TLCDDGDYRIED

-506 SSVEIKTDGDAGFD
+506 SSVEIKTAEDTGFD
-520 RAKTYDFIG
+520 PAQTYDFIG

-575 KLKIEVTTLTL
+575 ALKIEVTTLTL

-598 ADKSYCGVDLDD
+598 ADKSYCGVDIDD
-610 VDLIYLSGKGDY
+610 VDMIYLSGRG
-622 SGDEPKNMK
+622 S
-631 YAASKIAQMVFG
+631 YAAESVNMTSAATALTKMIFG
-643 ITDDK
+643 IKDTTGERNNAD
-648 GNRSDAARVP
+648 RVP
-658 IIIDYGFYKKNSE
+658 VVMDYGFYSQN
-671 AEHKAMTNLVLTL
+671 
-684 LRVSEADPD
+684 
-693 KSLAKAIVKSKSMFE
+693 
-708 KALDDTTYK
+708 
-717 DKVNTIFTS
+717 
-726 FAQTAGIEKYNDKTL
+726 KTL
-741 GALKEFLTENVYL
+741 AEEPNNNQNNKILTQMALTILKVSDDNIAKEVASQGDAYWNGPTAASLSLGDSVKEALYDNVYL
-754 YDDSEGNKPYV
+754 NDDSATPYV
-765 ASDYLTDID
+765 ASDFLTDC
-774 SSKQWI
+774 KGNAAKAATFG
-780 YSAVKK
+780 AVLK
-786 EIQYENFLTEKSGSG
+786 EIQYENFLAKKNNSNAAQMDEEIS
-801 GNKLAENIT
+801 
-810 KASVTRY
+810 KASITRY

-825 VTMKSSIRVLDL
+825 VTVKSSIRVLDL
-837 EPCCD
+837 EPCYD
-842 FNKTLESE
+842 FSDTLKSK
-850 LQNDV
+850 LQTDV
-855 VNMMGMTGIYEASAI
+855 VNMMGMTGIYDASAI

-896 GARVGKMNTEN
+896 GARVSKMNTEN

-932 TKTDT
+932 TETKT

-948 ARHRLQDA
+948 ARHRLQDS
-956 SLDHSKTEDDD
+956 SLDHNKTNDDD
-967 PKNKSADVYRGPG
+967 STNKSADVYRGPG

-985 TRYEEFCQFIEAGYP
+985 TRYEEFCQFIKAGYP
-1000 VVIADTFIKVDNNN
+1000 VVIADTFIKYGDDK

-1019 TATLDKNSYF
+1019 TTTLDKNSYF
-1029 YKLVDFA
+1029 YKLVQFA
-1036 LQKDAN
+1036 LTKDEN

-1061 TADTKLGTTLS
+1061 TADTQLGTTLS
-1072 ARRSLFCNYLNL
+1072 ARRSVFCNYLNL

-1098 YPQELKYNSDQNGA
+1098 YPQELKYNSNQNGA

-1243 KSGYTSVPQQNGKKT
+1243 KSGYTSVPQQSGKKT
-1258 IRVLQLLSDD
+1258 IRVLQLLSDK
-1268 NRNNWNLHDEQNN
+1268 NNNWNLHDEQNGDTN
-1281 SNSTFS
+1281 FS
-1287 KCINGL
+1287 RYIKGL

-1299 GLDQVGADG
+1299 GLDQVNWDG
-1308 KVTPSKSIDS
+1308 TVIPSTSIDS

-1324 VNEKLKIGGTSD
+1324 INDKLKIGGTSD

-1344 EAYNLFQQYD
+1344 ESYNLFQQYD

-1360 GDAYRFGY
+1360 GDAYKFGY
-1368 TYGAYDPSKGI
+1368 TYGAYDPSKEI
-1379 PSGIMANVKR
+1379 PPEIMANVKR

-1403 GKSILFTHDTTSYIN
+1403 GKSILFTHDTTSYVN
-1418 NIESV
+1418 NIQSV
-1423 VQWNDQ
+1423 IPYNDN
-1429 GYAEANNTNYWYWGY
+1429 GTAETYHSNYWYWGY

-1459 GALKEYYTQRAASS
+1459 GALKEYYKQRVANS

-1481 QEYLNT
+1481 QEYLKT
-1487 LNSYTFDEI
+1487 LESYTFDEI

-1502 NDLMQKEGLT
+1502 NELWQKEGVT

-1524 EDLRKTGSSTV
+1524 EDLRINGSSSV

-1543 LKQAGYDNGKDPE
+1543 LKKAGYDGGYPS
-1556 WNHPSNL
+1556 WNYPSSL
-1563 LMGDYAGSSLIAT
+1563 LMGDYAGKSLIAT

-1584 QYPYQISSKELMEI
+1584 QYPYQISADEQ
-1598 NNTSYKWLEIS
+1598 LEIS

-1636 CISGVAGGNY
+1636 CISGVADGQY

-1675 AGHSKP
+1675 AGHSRP
-1681 SKKSEI
+1681 SKDAEI
-1687 KLFIN
+1687 KLFVN

-1804 LPIERNGVMNC
+1804 SPIERNGVMNC

-1874 ELSISAEELFELD
+1874 ELSISAQELFELD

>member
-1 MTMNWKRNSKKYIAG
+1 MKKNLKHNTKKYIAG

-29 YGSMEVKA
+29 YGSMEVSA
-37 QEKTLP
+37 QEMTLP
-43 GIEKLVYDTVS
+43 GIEKLVQDTVAS
-54 SGDTFHILEIVPSKE
+54 SDGTFHILEIVPSKK

-75 LIGGEEPVA
+75 LIGGEEPV
-84 SGRKLSELPS
+84 SEGRKLSELPAS
-94 PFERVNAMAS
+94 SERLAAMATIDSNS
-104 LATNAGSDIVGANGL
+104 LGDLAGSNGPVNFSAYREGGSRTEEIRGSFVKNTENNGQYTYTQTESVYTLYAEGDTRQRFDRYGAIETSGTSNKNKQSVSPVFSKVSGISGQNLEMTIGDTAKTALAATRYALTPYDKNSDGSMNDINNAAFNAGDYVNRE
-119 ITVSPYTEIENGSRS
+119 VYT
-134 EDLKG
+134 K
-139 RFVYRGVGGRYNYVL
+139 
-154 HGATYRKLTDNEP
+154 
-167 TSEPRYARYTEMV
+167 
-180 KATELNRDLQ
+180 
-190 SIIPTFSRISGS
+190 
-202 GGQLEIRLSNS
+202 
-213 SIAETKKTYGLDIS
+213 
-227 MAVPTGS
+227 
-234 LTSEFNVDDYIG
+234 
-246 LEMYQ
+246 
-251 KNATADSYTYLGT
+251 TADDVYTYLGK
-264 VVKGKDLPEEYRPT
+264 VVYGGDLPAGYAIQSTAITSENPSEASENLGEVTT
-278 AETGQNLTT
+278 AESSGLVTAASASGNDAAAESGNEMQTF
-287 SSVQIEAGE
+287 SVQ
-296 QEEAGNQAE
+296 
-305 TGGQTE
+305 
-311 TGNQAETGGQAQA
+311 
-324 GSQAETGGQAQAGNQ
+324 S
-339 AETGGQT
+339 
-346 EAGNQAE
+346 
-353 TGGQTETGNQAEA
+353 
-366 GVQAQ
+366 
-371 AADQA
+371 
-376 EGMESKA
+376 
-383 YLVATTSGNDPSYKS
+383 TSGNDIVTSEQKNLYILNMANTTPILWAAWNENPGGTGSYTLK
-398 ETSATAPAMS
+398 TPADGYFVHFT
-408 SAKEN
+408 EN
-413 TAAPVQTYAASGEN
+413 NTSGEYY
-427 VDNNLYLLN
+427 V
-436 HGSKPARLWAVWDSV
+436 S
-451 NKVYNFQSIADAC
+451 
-464 FVKVTENG
+464 KVTLSNTNG
-472 DYYVSNA
+472 DYK
-479 TLCEDGDYRIED
+479 LID
-491 SYVENQTGSYIRVTA
+491 SYKENDTGKYVMVSSGTMQVSTRLDSGYEA
-506 SSVEIKTDGDAGFD
+506 SNS
-520 RAKTYDFIG
+520 YDFIG
-529 DDRENALETI
+529 DNAKDALVTVA
-539 RYNGGINNKEWFK
+539 YDGGFYNKEWFK
-552 KQVLNLSGEGKYEG
+552 KQVLNLSGSSRYEKD
-566 TASVSGDVD
+566 TDYSGEVNDFN
-575 KLKIEVTTLTL
+575 IEVTTLTL
-586 QELADLTNPEVS
+586 AQLAELTATDSQAYYGIN
-598 ADKSYCGVDLDD
+598 LDD
-610 VDLIYLSGKGDY
+610 VDLIYLSGRG
-622 SGDEPKNMK
+622 S
-631 YAASKIAQMVFG
+631 YAAESVNMTSAATALTKMIFG
-643 ITDDK
+643 IKDTTGERNNAD
-648 GNRSDAARVP
+648 RVP
-658 IIIDYGFYKKNSE
+658 VVMDYGFYSKNKTL
-671 AEHKAMTNLVLTL
+671 AEEPNNNQNNKILTQMAL
-684 LRVSEADPD
+684 TILKVSDDNIAKEVASQGDAYWNGQTAA
-693 KSLAKAIVKSKSMFE
+693 SLS
-708 KALDDTTYK
+708 LDDSVK
-717 DKVNTIFTS
+717 
-726 FAQTAGIEKYNDKTL
+726 E
-741 GALKEFLTENVYL
+741 ALYDNVYL
-754 YDDSEGNKPYV
+754 NDDSATPYV
-765 ASDYLTDID
+765 ASDFLTDWKGD
-774 SSKQWI
+774 AAKAATFK
-780 YSAVKK
+780 AVLK
-786 EIQYENFLTEKSGSG
+786 EIQYENFLAKKNNSNAAQMDEEIS
-801 GNKLAENIT
+801 
-810 KASVTRY
+810 KASITRY

-825 VTMKSSIRVLDL
+825 VTVKSSIRVLDL
-837 EPCCD
+837 EPCYD
-842 FNKTLESE
+842 FKSATTLTADRVKEF
-850 LQNDV
+850 
-855 VNMMGMTGIYEASAI
+855 MGRKDTYTGSVEIK
-870 NITQMSSAEFI
+870 QMSSAEFI
-881 GKIEDL
+881 GKVEDL

-937 ENVTQARETYN
+937 ENVTLARETYN
-948 ARHRLQDA
+948 ARHRLQDS
-956 SLDHSKTEDDD
+956 SLDHNKTNDDD
-967 PKNKSADVYRGPG
+967 STNKSADVYRGPG

-1072 ARRSLFCNYLNL
+1072 ARRSVFCNYLNL

-1098 YPQELKYNSDQNGA
+1098 YPQELKYNSNQNGA

-1188 EWNKVDPIATAN
+1188 EWIKVDPIATEN
-1200 GNRYELRTGETYRVI
+1200 GNRYELRTGEIYRVI
-1215 RALPEEYVGVIPW
+1215 RVLPEEYVGVIPW
-1228 KLVFYDNADRLVRTA
+1228 KLVFYDNTDRLVRTA

-1308 KVTPSKSIDS
+1308 KVNPSKSIDS

-1324 VNEKLKIGGTSD
+1324 INDKLKISGTSD

-1344 EAYNLFQQYD
+1344 ESYNLFQQYD

-1368 TYGAYDPSKGI
+1368 TYGAYDPSKEI
-1379 PSGIMANVKR
+1379 PAGIMENVKR

-1403 GKSILFTHDTTSYIN
+1403 GKSILFTHDTTSYVN
-1418 NIESV
+1418 NIQSV
-1423 VQWNDQ
+1423 IPYNDN
-1429 GYAEANNTNYWYWGY
+1429 GTAEIYHSNYWYWGY

-1459 GALKEYYTQRAASS
+1459 GALKEYYQQRAAST

-1481 QEYLNT
+1481 QEYLKT
-1487 LNSYTFDEI
+1487 LESYTFDEI

-1502 NDLMQKEGLT
+1502 NELWQKEGVT

-1524 EDLRKTGSSTV
+1524 EDLRTTNSSEV
-1535 KFPVENSL
+1535 WFPVKNSL
-1543 LKQAGYDNGKDPE
+1543 LKQAGYDNGNGPA
-1556 WNHPSNL
+1556 WNYPSNL

-1584 QYPYQISSKELMEI
+1584 QYPYQISADEQ
-1598 NNTSYKWLEIS
+1598 LEIS

-1636 CISGVAGGNY
+1636 CISGVADGQY

-1675 AGHSKP
+1675 AGHSRP
-1681 SKKSEI
+1681 SKDAEI
-1687 KLFIN
+1687 KLFVN

-1700 GVTAPSVSFKDK
+1700 GVTAPSVNFKDK

-1764 SCADDTSGAIS
+1764 SCADDTAGAIS

-1804 LPIERNGVMNC
+1804 SPIERNGVKNC

-1828 SSDEMGLFRTDTSGT
+1828 SSDEMGLFSTNTSGT

-1862 DNGSKVTPCGIA
+1862 DSGSKVTPCGIA
-1874 ELSISAEELFELD
+1874 ELSISAQELFELD

>member
-1 MTMNWKRNSKKYIAG
+1 MKKNLKHNTKKYIAG

-29 YGSMEVKA
+29 YGSMEVSA
-37 QEKTLP
+37 QEMTLP
-43 GIEKLVYDTVS
+43 GIEKLVQDTVAS
-54 SGDTFHILEIVPSKE
+54 SDGTFHILEIVPSKK

-75 LIGGEEPVA
+75 LIGGEEPV
-84 SGRKLSELPS
+84 SEGRKLSELPAS
-94 PFERVNAMAS
+94 SERLAAMATIDSNS
-104 LATNAGSDIVGANGL
+104 LGDLAGSNGPVNFSAYREGGSRTEEIRGSFVKNTENNGQYTYTQTESVYTLYAEGDTRQRFDRYGAIETSGTSNKNKQSVSPVFSKVSGISGQNLEMTIGDTAKTALAATRYALTPYDKNSDGSMNDINNAAFNAGDYVNRE
-119 ITVSPYTEIENGSRS
+119 VYT
-134 EDLKG
+134 K
-139 RFVYRGVGGRYNYVL
+139 
-154 HGATYRKLTDNEP
+154 
-167 TSEPRYARYTEMV
+167 
-180 KATELNRDLQ
+180 
-190 SIIPTFSRISGS
+190 
-202 GGQLEIRLSNS
+202 
-213 SIAETKKTYGLDIS
+213 
-227 MAVPTGS
+227 
-234 LTSEFNVDDYIG
+234 
-246 LEMYQ
+246 
-251 KNATADSYTYLGT
+251 TADDVYTYLGK
-264 VVKGKDLPEEYRPT
+264 VVYGGDLPAGYAIQSTAITSENPSEASENLGEVTT
-278 AETGQNLTT
+278 AESSGLVTAASASGNDAAAESGNEMQTF
-287 SSVQIEAGE
+287 SVQ
-296 QEEAGNQAE
+296 
-305 TGGQTE
+305 
-311 TGNQAETGGQAQA
+311 
-324 GSQAETGGQAQAGNQ
+324 S
-339 AETGGQT
+339 
-346 EAGNQAE
+346 
-353 TGGQTETGNQAEA
+353 
-366 GVQAQ
+366 
-371 AADQA
+371 
-376 EGMESKA
+376 
-383 YLVATTSGNDPSYKS
+383 TSGNDIVTSEQKNLYILNMANTTPILWAAWNENPGGTGSYTLK
-398 ETSATAPAMS
+398 TPADGYFVHFT
-408 SAKEN
+408 EN
-413 TAAPVQTYAASGEN
+413 NTSGEYY
-427 VDNNLYLLN
+427 V
-436 HGSKPARLWAVWDSV
+436 S
-451 NKVYNFQSIADAC
+451 
-464 FVKVTENG
+464 KVTLSNTNG
-472 DYYVSNA
+472 DYK
-479 TLCEDGDYRIED
+479 LID
-491 SYVENQTGSYIRVTA
+491 SYKENDTGKYVMVSSGTMQVSTRLDSGYEA
-506 SSVEIKTDGDAGFD
+506 SNS
-520 RAKTYDFIG
+520 YDFIG
-529 DDRENALETI
+529 DNAKDALVTVA
-539 RYNGGINNKEWFK
+539 YDGGFYNKEWFK
-552 KQVLNLSGEGKYEG
+552 KQVLNLSGSSRYEKD
-566 TASVSGDVD
+566 ADYSGEVNDFN
-575 KLKIEVTTLTL
+575 IEVTTLTL
-586 QELADLTNPEVS
+586 AQLAELTATDSQAYYGIN
-598 ADKSYCGVDLDD
+598 LDD
-610 VDLIYLSGKGDY
+610 VDLIYLSGRG
-622 SGDEPKNMK
+622 S
-631 YAASKIAQMVFG
+631 YAAESVNMTSAATALTKMIFG
-643 ITDDK
+643 IKDTTGERNNAD
-648 GNRSDAARVP
+648 RVP
-658 IIIDYGFYKKNSE
+658 VVMDYGFYSQNK
-671 AEHKAMTNLVLTL
+671 T
-684 LRVSEADPD
+684 
-693 KSLAKAIVKSKSMFE
+693 LAKEPNNNQNNKILTQMALTILKVSDDNIAKEVASQGDAYWNGQTATSLS
-708 KALDDTTYK
+708 LDDSVK
-717 DKVNTIFTS
+717 
-726 FAQTAGIEKYNDKTL
+726 E
-741 GALKEFLTENVYL
+741 ALYDNVYL
-754 YDDSEGNKPYV
+754 NDDSATPYV
-765 ASDYLTDID
+765 ASDFLADWKGNAAKAATFE
-774 SSKQWI
+774 
-780 YSAVKK
+780 AVLK
-786 EIQYENFLTEKSGSG
+786 EIQYENFLAKKNNNAAQMDEKIS
-801 GNKLAENIT
+801 
-810 KASVTRY
+810 KASITRY

-825 VTMKSSIRVLDL
+825 VTVKSSIRVLDL
-837 EPCCD
+837 EPCYD
-842 FNKTLESE
+842 FKSATTLTADRVKEF
-850 LQNDV
+850 
-855 VNMMGMTGIYEASAI
+855 MGRKDTYTGSVEIK
-870 NITQMSSAEFI
+870 QMSSAEFI
-881 GKIEDL
+881 GKVEDL

-937 ENVTQARETYN
+937 ENVTLARETYN
-948 ARHRLQDA
+948 ARHRLQDS
-956 SLDHSKTEDDD
+956 SLDHNKTNDDD
-967 PKNKSADVYRGPG
+967 STNKSADVYRGPG

-1029 YKLVDFA
+1029 YKLVQFA
-1036 LQKDAN
+1036 LTKDEN

-1047 WQKNIFTESQLTDN
+1047 WQKNIFTESQLTNN
-1061 TADTKLGTTLS
+1061 TADTQLGTTLS
-1072 ARRSLFCNYLNL
+1072 ARRSVFCNYLNL

-1098 YPQELKYNSDQNGA
+1098 YPQELKYNSNQNGA

-1243 KSGYTSVPQQNGKKT
+1243 KSGYTSVPQQSGKKT

-1299 GLDQVGADG
+1299 GLDQVNWDG
-1308 KVTPSKSIDS
+1308 TVTPSKSIDS

-1344 EAYNLFQQYD
+1344 ESYNLFQQYD

-1368 TYGAYDPSKGI
+1368 TYSASDISNNKLD
-1379 PSGIMANVKR
+1379 NVKR

-1403 GKSILFTHDTTSYIN
+1403 GKSILFTHDTTSYVN
-1418 NIESV
+1418 NIQSAI
-1423 VQWNDQ
+1423 QWNDQ
-1429 GYAEANNTNYWYWGY
+1429 GYKEDQKNYWYWGY

-1459 GALKEYYTQRAASS
+1459 GALKEYYQQRAAST

-1481 QEYLNT
+1481 QEYLKT
-1487 LNSYTFDEI
+1487 LESYTFDEI

-1502 NDLMQKEGLT
+1502 NELWQKEGVT

-1524 EDLRKTGSSTV
+1524 EDLRKTGSSEV
-1535 KFPVENSL
+1535 WFPVKNSL
-1543 LKQAGYDNGKDPE
+1543 LKQAGYDGGDPR
-1556 WNHPSNL
+1556 WNYPSSL

-1584 QYPYQISSKELMEI
+1584 QYPYQISADEQ
-1598 NNTSYKWLEIS
+1598 LEIS

-1636 CISGVAGGNY
+1636 CISGVADGNY
-1646 KDTNIYN
+1646 KNTNIYN

-1675 AGHSKP
+1675 AGHSTP
-1681 SKKSEI
+1681 SKESEI
-1687 KLFIN
+1687 KLFVN

-1700 GVTAPSVSFKDK
+1700 GVTAPSVRFKDK

-1804 LPIERNGVMNC
+1804 LPIERNGVKNC

-1862 DNGSKVTPCGIA
+1862 DSGSKVTPCGIA
-1874 ELSISAEELFELD
+1874 ELSISAQELFELD

>member
-1 MTMNWKRNSKKYIAG
+1 MKKNLKHNTKKYIAG

-29 YGSMEVKA
+29 YGSMEVSA
-37 QEKTLP
+37 QEMTLP
-43 GIEKLVYDTVS
+43 GIEKLVQDTVAS
-54 SGDTFHILEIVPSKE
+54 SDGTFHILEIVPSKK

-75 LIGGEEPVA
+75 LIGGEEPV
-84 SGRKLSELPS
+84 SEGRKLSELPAS
-94 PFERVNAMAS
+94 SERLAAMATIDSNS
-104 LATNAGSDIVGANGL
+104 LGDLAGSNGPVNFSAYREGGSRTEEIRGSFVKNTENNGQYTYTQTESVYTLYAEGDTRQRFDRYGAIETSGTSNKNKQSVSPVFSKVSGISGQNLKMTIGDTAKTALAATRYALTPYDKNSDGSMNDINNAAFNAGDYVNRE
-119 ITVSPYTEIENGSRS
+119 VYT
-134 EDLKG
+134 K
-139 RFVYRGVGGRYNYVL
+139 
-154 HGATYRKLTDNEP
+154 
-167 TSEPRYARYTEMV
+167 
-180 KATELNRDLQ
+180 
-190 SIIPTFSRISGS
+190 
-202 GGQLEIRLSNS
+202 
-213 SIAETKKTYGLDIS
+213 
-227 MAVPTGS
+227 
-234 LTSEFNVDDYIG
+234 
-246 LEMYQ
+246 
-251 KNATADSYTYLGT
+251 TADDVYTYLGK
-264 VVKGKDLPEEYRPT
+264 VVYGGDLPAGYAIQSTAITSENPSEASENLGEVTT
-278 AETGQNLTT
+278 AESSGLVTAASASGNDAAAESGNEMQTF
-287 SSVQIEAGE
+287 SVQ
-296 QEEAGNQAE
+296 
-305 TGGQTE
+305 
-311 TGNQAETGGQAQA
+311 
-324 GSQAETGGQAQAGNQ
+324 S
-339 AETGGQT
+339 
-346 EAGNQAE
+346 
-353 TGGQTETGNQAEA
+353 
-366 GVQAQ
+366 
-371 AADQA
+371 
-376 EGMESKA
+376 
-383 YLVATTSGNDPSYKS
+383 TSGNDIVTSEQKNLYILNMANTTPILWAAWNENPGGTGSYTLK
-398 ETSATAPAMS
+398 TPADGYFVHFT
-408 SAKEN
+408 EN
-413 TAAPVQTYAASGEN
+413 NTSGEYY
-427 VDNNLYLLN
+427 V
-436 HGSKPARLWAVWDSV
+436 S
-451 NKVYNFQSIADAC
+451 
-464 FVKVTENG
+464 KVTLSNTNG
-472 DYYVSNA
+472 DYK
-479 TLCEDGDYRIED
+479 LID
-491 SYVENQTGSYIRVTA
+491 SYKENDTGKYVMVSSGTMQVSTRLDSGYEA
-506 SSVEIKTDGDAGFD
+506 SNS
-520 RAKTYDFIG
+520 YDFIG
-529 DDRENALETI
+529 DNAKDALVTVA
-539 RYNGGINNKEWFK
+539 YDGGFYNKEWFK
-552 KQVLNLSGEGKYEG
+552 KQVLNLSGSSRYEKD
-566 TASVSGDVD
+566 ADYSGEVNDFN
-575 KLKIEVTTLTL
+575 IEVTTLTL
-586 QELADLTNPEVS
+586 AQLAELTATDSQAYYGIN
-598 ADKSYCGVDLDD
+598 LDD
-610 VDLIYLSGKGDY
+610 VDLIYLSGRG
-622 SGDEPKNMK
+622 S
-631 YAASKIAQMVFG
+631 YAAESVNMTSAATALTKMIFG
-643 ITDDK
+643 IKDTTGERNNAD
-648 GNRSDAARVP
+648 RVP
-658 IIIDYGFYKKNSE
+658 VVMDYGFYSQNK
-671 AEHKAMTNLVLTL
+671 T
-684 LRVSEADPD
+684 
-693 KSLAKAIVKSKSMFE
+693 LAKEPNNNQNNKILTQMALTILKVSDDNIAKEVASQGDAYWNGQTAASLS
-708 KALDDTTYK
+708 LDDSVK
-717 DKVNTIFTS
+717 
-726 FAQTAGIEKYNDKTL
+726 E
-741 GALKEFLTENVYL
+741 ALYDNVYL
-754 YDDSEGNKPYV
+754 NDDSATPYV
-765 ASDYLTDID
+765 ASDFLTDWKGD
-774 SSKQWI
+774 AAKAATFK
-780 YSAVKK
+780 AVLK
-786 EIQYENFLTEKSGSG
+786 EIQYENFLAKKNNSNAAQMDEEIS
-801 GNKLAENIT
+801 
-810 KASVTRY
+810 KASITRY

-825 VTMKSSIRVLDL
+825 VTVKSSIRVLDL
-837 EPCCD
+837 EPCYD
-842 FNKTLESE
+842 FKSATTLTADRVKEF
-850 LQNDV
+850 
-855 VNMMGMTGIYEASAI
+855 MGRKDTYTGSVEIK
-870 NITQMSSAEFI
+870 QMSSAEFI
-881 GKIEDL
+881 GKVEDL

-948 ARHRLQDA
+948 ARHRLQDS
-956 SLDHSKTEDDD
+956 SLDHRKTDDDD
-967 PKNKSADVYRGPG
+967 PTNKSADVYRGPG

-1029 YKLVDFA
+1029 YKLVQFA
-1036 LQKDAN
+1036 LQQDSN

-1047 WQKNIFTESQLTDN
+1047 WQKNIFTESQLKDN
-1061 TADTKLGTTLS
+1061 TADAKLGTTLS

-1098 YPQELKYNSDQNGA
+1098 YPQELKYNSNQNGA

-1188 EWNKVDPIATAN
+1188 EWNKVDPIATEN
-1200 GNRYELRTGETYRVI
+1200 GNRYELRTGEIYRVI

-1243 KSGYTSVPQQNGKKT
+1243 KSGYTSVPQQSGKKT

-1299 GLDQVGADG
+1299 GLDQVNWDG
-1308 KVTPSKSIDS
+1308 TVTPSKSIDS

-1344 EAYNLFQQYD
+1344 ESYNLFQQYD

-1368 TYGAYDPSKGI
+1368 TYSASDISNNKLD
-1379 PSGIMANVKR
+1379 NVKR

-1403 GKSILFTHDTTSYIN
+1403 GKSILFTHDTTSYVN
-1418 NIESV
+1418 NIQSAI
-1423 VQWNDQ
+1423 QWNDQ
-1429 GYAEANNTNYWYWGY
+1429 GYKEDQKNYWYWGY

-1459 GALKEYYTQRAASS
+1459 GALKEYYQQRAAST

-1481 QEYLNT
+1481 QEYLKT
-1487 LNSYTFDEI
+1487 LESYTFDEI

-1502 NDLMQKEGLT
+1502 NELWQKEGVT

-1524 EDLRKTGSSTV
+1524 EDLRTKNSSEV
-1535 KFPVENSL
+1535 LFPVKNSL
-1543 LKQAGYDNGKDPE
+1543 LKQAGYDNGNGPE

-1563 LMGDYAGSSLIAT
+1563 LMGDYAGQSLIAT
-1576 QVNDGQIT
+1576 QVNEGQIT
-1584 QYPYQISSKELMEI
+1584 QYPYQISADEQ
-1598 NNTSYKWLEIS
+1598 LEIS

-1675 AGHSKP
+1675 AGHSTP
-1681 SKKSEI
+1681 SKESEI
-1687 KLFIN
+1687 KLFVN

-1700 GVTAPSVSFKDK
+1700 GVTAPSVRFKDK

-1804 LPIERNGVMNC
+1804 LPIERNGVKNC

-1828 SSDEMGLFRTDTSGT
+1828 SSDEMGLFSTDTSGT

-1862 DNGSKVTPCGIA
+1862 DSGSKVTPCGIA
-1874 ELSISAEELFELD
+1874 ELSISAQELFELD